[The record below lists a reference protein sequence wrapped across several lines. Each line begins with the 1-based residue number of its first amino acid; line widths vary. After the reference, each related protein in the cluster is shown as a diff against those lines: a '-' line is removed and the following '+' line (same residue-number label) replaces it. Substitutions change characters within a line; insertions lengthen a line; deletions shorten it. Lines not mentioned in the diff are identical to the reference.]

1 MSDTDDVE
9 GYVGSLK
16 VVELRDQLKKRNLSP
31 VGNKSVLAQRLQEF
45 LQKQKEGKEKENEE
59 EGTTGQQPSEVAE
72 QAEGGNDAN
81 TEQEVTPDVARRGD
95 ESGTAPEQEE
105 YEEVMDQVVQTEA
118 TGDSVGNVAAQQLGQ
133 WALIGIRGLRS
144 VFARCVVLYK

>member
-59 EGTTGQQPSEVAE
+59 ETAEQQPSEVAE

-81 TEQEVTPDVARRGD
+81 TEQEVTPDVAPRGED
-95 ESGTAPEQEE
+95 SGTAPEQEE
-105 YEEVMDQVVQTEA
+105 YEVVMDQVVQTEA

-144 VFARCVVLYK
+144 VFARCVVLLK